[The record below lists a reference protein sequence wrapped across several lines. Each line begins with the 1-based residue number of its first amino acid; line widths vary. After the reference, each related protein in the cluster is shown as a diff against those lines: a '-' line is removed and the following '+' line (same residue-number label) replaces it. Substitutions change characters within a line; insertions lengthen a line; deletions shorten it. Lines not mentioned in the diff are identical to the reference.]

1 MTEFLN
7 QLGPYQLHTEFQRGP
22 IAHLY
27 RATDTRDGQL
37 VLVHLLAPTWTAD
50 PTLVAAFLAAGKAAQ
65 ALQHTNI
72 VPILACEIAEGQPYL
87 VTPFISDQTLGQLLR
102 RRAQR
107 LDQRDVL
114 AIVEAVAAALDA
126 AHAQGIIHGGIG
138 LDTIYITASR
148 AILLDGFYTIPLPRA
163 RQLPLPDPAATVA
176 NEMNGEADGE
186 ANDNVNDE
194 ADGEAAAAMPP
205 PEAAST
211 TALAAPPLPRWPV
224 SPFMAPEQAR
234 DESTL
239 DRRTDVYSLGA
250 ITYTLLLG
258 RLPFT
263 ATDRAE
269 LVRQIVDRLPPQPEA
284 IEPTIATGVA
294 YVLRSVLAKDP
305 AIRYSSAGEFANALA
320 QGSWLASVTPA
331 GPSAS
336 GGTRPRPAQ
345 PARKR
350 AAGVAVLLLLLTALA
365 LVLIIRDQTLRGRF
379 LAMLPGAGD
388 EANLPITIAGGANP
402 AQQSTAAAIFTP
414 EVMVGLTPVTA
425 TASTPTAI
433 HLAQVATPLQLATVA
448 TTSVAT
454 TSVATTSVTTKTAT
468 NASSASVAVTPTL
481 TMTARA
487 GVKSSVTTTIT
498 ATATSVLSAAND
510 AVRVPQALRIDP
522 LGLLEEGVAAGSIV
536 IHGEAAPGT
545 RLRIA
550 IDDQPVGEALARSTG
565 TWSII
570 TTLAQLGD
578 YTVVAEAIDSNDQVT
593 DRATGA
599 LTVIAA
605 TPRTPVAAAIVA
617 GAPLTET
624 LTPTRRATATTAA
637 TLPRTATA
645 TPVPPTVIP
654 APTRTATVTKTALPT
669 ATLTA
674 PPTATKKALPTATN
688 TNTPAPTMTATQ
700 APTATHT
707 PRPTNTTAPTATHT
721 AAPTAT
727 NTPRPTA
734 TNTRV
739 PTATST
745 NTPLPTATN
754 TPRPTATFTPIPPTA
769 TNTPLPTATQT
780 NTPLPTATFTP
791 VPPTATNTAVP
802 TWTPAPTNTPTLTP
816 TNTPIPSPTVA
827 SGQVTLVEPSDGT
840 NGGGQRIFRWSANFT
855 PSPGTGFELVFW
867 RPGEDP
873 MGNGF
878 GLAAPT
884 LETGVTVDL
893 DALDDILGERLDNG
907 DEYRWGILLVKT
919 EPYERISYLGGGY
932 TFLFSRSNGGGG
944 NDGGPSSGE

>member
-37 VLVHLLAPTWTAD
+37 VLVHLLAPTWTTD

-65 ALQHTNI
+65 ALQHANI

-126 AHAQGIIHGGIG
+126 AHAQGIIHGGVG

-163 RQLPLPDPAATVA
+163 RQLPLPDPATTVD
-176 NEMNGEADGE
+176 GDGE
-186 ANDNVNDE
+186 AAGDG
-194 ADGEAAAAMPP
+194 DGEAAGDAAAAMPP
-205 PEAAST
+205 PETAST

-263 ATDRAE
+263 ATDRTE
-269 LVRQIVDRLPPQPEA
+269 LVRQIVDRLPPQPES

-305 AIRYSSAGEFANALA
+305 AIRYSSAGEFASALA
-320 QGSWLASVTPA
+320 QGSWLASVAPAA
-331 GPSAS
+331 GPQTSVVV
-336 GGTRPRPAQ
+336 RPRPPQ
-345 PARKR
+345 PARQR
-350 AAGVAVLLLLLTALA
+350 AAWVALLLLLLTVLA
-365 LVLIIRDQTLRGRF
+365 FVIIDRNQSLRSRF
-379 LAMLPGAGD
+379 LAMLPGADG
-388 EANLPITIAGGANP
+388 ETNLPITIAGGAAP
-402 AQQSTAAAIFTP
+402 AFQPTADAAIFTP
-414 EVMVGLTPVTA
+414 EVMVDLTPA
-425 TASTPTAI
+425 TPTTSTPSAI
-433 HLAQVATPLQLATVA
+433 RLAQVATPLQLATV
-448 TTSVAT
+448 TTT
-454 TSVATTSVTTKTAT
+454 TMTTAT
-468 NASSASVAVTPTL
+468 NASGSSVAVTPTL

-487 GVKSSVTTTIT
+487 GVKSSITTTIT

-510 AVRVPQALRIDP
+510 AVQAPQELRIDP
-522 LGLLEEGVAAGSIV
+522 LGLLDEGVAAGSIV
-536 IHGEAAPGT
+536 INGEAAPGT
-545 RLRIA
+545 RLRIT
-550 IDDQPVGEALARSTG
+550 IDDQPIGETLVKNTG

-570 TTLAQLGD
+570 TTLERLGD
-578 YTVVAEAIDSNDQVT
+578 YTVVAEMIDINDQVT
-593 DRATGA
+593 SRATGE
-599 LTVIAA
+599 LTVVAA
-605 TPRTPVAAAIVA
+605 TPRTPAAAAIA
-617 GAPLTET
+617 ALATITET
-624 LTPTRRATATTAA
+624 LTPTRRATQSATPRATATQAA
-637 TLPRTATA
+637 TLTRTAPPTA
-645 TPVPPTVIP
+645 TPVPPTATT
-654 APTRTATVTKTALPT
+654 APTRTATVTNTARPT

-688 TNTPAPTMTATQ
+688 TNTPAPTMTSTRA
-700 APTATHT
+700 ATATNP
-707 PRPTNTTAPTATHT
+707 PRPTNTLTPTATNT
-721 AAPTAT
+721 AAATAT

-745 NTPLPTATN
+745 NTPRPTATNTN
-754 TPRPTATFTPIPPTA
+754 TPRPTATFTPVPPTA

-791 VPPTATNTAVP
+791 VPPTVTNTPVP
-802 TWTPAPTNTPTLTP
+802 TWTPAPTNTPPPTP
-816 TNTPIPSPTVA
+816 TNTPVPSPTVA

-840 NGGGQRIFRWSANFT
+840 NGGGQRIFRWNANFT
-855 PSPGTGFELVFW
+855 PSAGTGFELVFW

-873 MGNGF
+873 LGNGF

-884 LETGVTVDL
+884 TETGVTVDL
-893 DALDDILGERLDNG
+893 DALDDILGERLDSG